1 MYRTITALIFLIAS
15 PVWAAQTVTIS
26 IVHPTRYSDNTTLP
40 ISDIQGYKIYY
51 AVDNPVTLQSPSMT
65 VGPVDSVS
73 IDLDLAPRSAP
84 YLVHVAAQT
93 VTALG
98 ISDLSSEASISKQI
112 GPNIKP
118 IAPVIIDI
126 QIQCDVACRVIDGSG
141 L

>member
-1 MYRTITALIFLIAS
+1 MLRFVLLMLLSCSAI
-15 PVWAAQTVTIS
+15 AAQTVTIS
-26 IVHPTRYSDNTTLP
+26 IVHPTRYSDNSTLP

-51 AVDNPVTLQSPSMT
+51 AVGSPATLQSQSMT
-65 VGPVDSVS
+65 VGPVDSVA

-118 IAPVIIDI
+118 IAPIIIDI
-126 QIQCDVACRVIDGSG
+126 TIQCGVTCRVIDGSG